1 MHSSEG
7 APTWLLLQ
15 LADSAF
21 PAGGFAH
28 SAGLEAAVQL
38 GEVQKRETLARFVDD
53 ALWQTG
59 HGALPFV
66 TAAHDAVELHGESD
80 ASCDTFLTGTVAN
93 RASRTQGRAFVASCA
108 EIFGEQAIVS
118 LHAAIRARAV
128 AGHYAPAFGA
138 VTRALGVARVDA
150 QRLFLLQALRAVVS
164 AGVRLGA
171 LGPLEGQRWQRARAP
186 LLERVLHHCAALG
199 AADAA
204 QTAPVAEAFASHHDA
219 LYSRL
224 FQS

>member
-1 MHSSEG
+1 MRSSEG
-7 APTWLLLQ
+7 APTWLLMQ

-21 PAGGFAH
+21 PTGGFAH

-38 GEVQKRETLARFVDD
+38 GEVRTRETLARFVDD
-53 ALWQTG
+53 ALWQAG

-66 TAAHDAVELHGESD
+66 TAAHDAPEDHAELD
-80 ASCDTFLTGTVAN
+80 ASCDAFLSGTVAN
-93 RASRTQGRAFVASCA
+93 RASRTQGRAFVSTCA
-108 EIFGEQAIVS
+108 DVFGEPAVVAM
-118 LHAAIRARAV
+118 HAALRARAL

-138 VTRALGVARVDA
+138 ATRVLGVPRADA
-150 QRLFLLQALRAVVS
+150 QRLFLHQVLRAVIS

-171 LGPLEGQRWQRARAP
+171 LGPLEGQRWQRERAP
-186 LLERVLHHCAALG
+186 LLDRVLESCASLG

-204 QTAPVAEAFASHHDA
+204 QTAPIAEAFASHHDA

>member
-1 MHSSEG
+1 MPSSEG

-15 LADSAF
+15 LADTAF
-21 PAGGFAH
+21 PSGGFAH

-53 ALWQTG
+53 ALWQAG

-66 TAAHDAVELHGESD
+66 SAAHDALERSD
-80 ASCDTFLTGTVAN
+80 ASCDAFLTGTVAN
-93 RASRTQGRAFVASCA
+93 RASRTQGRAFVSTCA
-108 EIFGEQAIVS
+108 EVFGEPAIVA
-118 LHAAIRARAV
+118 LHAAIRAHAI

-138 VTRALGVARVDA
+138 VTCALGVARLDA
-150 QRLFLLQALRAVVS
+150 QRLFLHQILRAVIS

-186 LLERVLHHCAALG
+186 LLDRVLDDCASLG
-199 AADAA
+199 IGDAA
-204 QTAPVAEAFASHHDA
+204 QTAPIAEAFASHHDA